1 MLNEEDK
8 KLDMEE
14 KIEEKGSKSNRK
26 KIITIILLVAIAVII
41 VGFGVHT
48 LLPHGDKDSKSSG
61 STGTLNGKKE
71 EDK

>member
-1 MLNEEDK
+1 MLKEEDK

-48 LLPHGDKDSKSSG
+48 LRG
-61 STGTLNGKKE
+61 
-71 EDK
+71 